1 MAWRVG
7 GGAAK
12 ATGRAARDAVRAHS
26 AHVWSSF
33 VPKAKNAVDDTPTRR
48 SVLIAGAGIGLT
60 ATACTREARPPAGAP
75 GPGAHAARRR
85 QAGVTTPQQ
94 ATALILA
101 YDLDPAL
108 RGTAGA
114 RELKAVLER
123 WTRALAETQETAETQ
138 QNGDTGDTGEAQEAG
153 GGRVARLTA
162 TLGVGPRLPDRL
174 GLRAPDALRDL
185 PSFPGDRLDPA
196 RCDGDV
202 LVQLCA
208 DSADAAEATAA
219 TLTRLAGDALSPRW
233 RQGGFLPPSPDG
245 GGTPRD
251 LLGFKNGS
259 ANPTAEECER
269 WVWAGDATYLVV
281 RRVHLRVEDFAR
293 LAVHRQEE
301 IVGRRRATGAPLDGG
316 SEHDDVDP
324 LAKDAQGRYTTPPRS
339 HVRAASPRLDDGAR
353 MLRRSYSYADGPTDQ
368 GLLFLAFMR
377 DPALFAR
384 VQRRMAAQDD
394 LAAFTQARGSA
405 VAYVLPGAGPGRP
418 LGAELLG

>member
-1 MAWRVG
+1 M
-7 GGAAK
+7 
-12 ATGRAARDAVRAHS
+12 
-26 AHVWSSF
+26 
-33 VPKAKNAVDDTPTRR
+33 PKAKNAADDTPTRR

-60 ATACTREARPPAGAP
+60 ATACTREARPSAGAP
-75 GPGAHAARRR
+75 GPGARAARRR

-108 RGTAGA
+108 RGAAGA
-114 RELKAVLER
+114 RELKAVLGS
-123 WTRALAETQETAETQ
+123 WTRALSETQEPQENLETQ
-138 QNGDTGDTGEAQEAG
+138 DARAAG
-153 GGRVARLTA
+153 GGRESRLTA
-162 TLGVGPRLPDRL
+162 TLGVGPGLPDRL

-196 RCDGDV
+196 RCGGDV

-208 DSADAAEATAA
+208 DSADVTEATAA
-219 TLTRLAGDALSPRW
+219 TLTRLAGDALVPRW
-233 RQGGFLPPSPDG
+233 RQAGFLPPSPDG

-269 WVWAGDATYLVV
+269 WVWSGDATYLVV

-301 IVGRRRATGAPLDGG
+301 VVGRRRATGAPLDGG
-316 SEHDDVDP
+316 SEDDEVDP

-339 HVRAASPRLDDGAR
+339 HVRAVSPRLDDGAR

-394 LAAFTQARGSA
+394 LTAFIQARGSA

-418 LGAELLG
+418 LGAELLA

>member
-1 MAWRVG
+1 MP
-7 GGAAK
+7 K
-12 ATGRAARDAVRAHS
+12 AT
-26 AHVWSSF
+26 
-33 VPKAKNAVDDTPTRR
+33 NAVDDTPTRR

-108 RGTAGA
+108 RGAAGA
-114 RELKAVLER
+114 RELKAVFAE
-123 WTRALAETQETAETQ
+123 WTRALAETQETQERQDAR
-138 QNGDTGDTGEAQEAG
+138 EAD
-153 GGRVARLTA
+153 GGREPREPREPRDALEADGGRWSRLTA
-162 TLGVGPRLPDRL
+162 TLGVGPGLPDRL

-196 RCDGDV
+196 RCGGDV

-208 DSADAAEATAA
+208 DSADATEATAA
-219 TLTRLAGDALSPRW
+219 ALTRLAGDALVPRW
-233 RQGGFLPPSPDG
+233 RQAGFLPPSPDG

-269 WVWAGDATYLVV
+269 WVWSGDATYLVV

-293 LAVHRQEE
+293 LSVHRQEE
-301 IVGRRRATGAPLDGG
+301 VVGRRRATGAPLEGG
-316 SEHDDVDP
+316 SEDDAVDP
-324 LAKDAQGRYTTPPRS
+324 LAKDAQGRYTTPPRA
-339 HVRAASPRLDDGAR
+339 HVRAVSPRLDDGAR

-394 LAAFTQARGSA
+394 LTAFTQARGSA

-418 LGAELLG
+418 LGAELLA

>member
-1 MAWRVG
+1 VL
-7 GGAAK
+7 
-12 ATGRAARDAVRAHS
+12 
-26 AHVWSSF
+26 
-33 VPKAKNAVDDTPTRR
+33 KAKNAVDDTPTRR

-60 ATACTREARPPAGAP
+60 ATACTREAGPPAGAP
-75 GPGAHAARRR
+75 GPGAPAARRR

-114 RELKAVLER
+114 RELKEVLAR
-123 WTRALAETQETAETQ
+123 WTRALADAQDDQNTDDTRDTQRAQEA
-138 QNGDTGDTGEAQEAG
+138 GEAGEAG
-153 GGRVARLTA
+153 GGRQNGGTDGRRGSRLTA
-162 TLGVGPRLPDRL
+162 TLGIGPGLPERL

-185 PSFPGDRLDPA
+185 PAFPGDRLDPD
-196 RCDGDV
+196 RCGGDV

-219 TLTRLAGDALSPRW
+219 TLTRLAGDALGPRW
-233 RQGGFLPPSPDG
+233 RQAGFLPPSDG
-245 GGTPRD
+245 GGAPRD
-251 LLGFKNGS
+251 LFGFRNGS

-269 WVWAGDATYLVV
+269 WVWSGDATYLVV

-301 IVGRRRATGAPLDGG
+301 IVGRRRATGAPLHGG
-316 SEHDDVDP
+316 SEDDAVDL
-324 LAKDAQGRYTTPPRS
+324 LAKDAHGRYTTPPRA
-339 HVRAASPRLDDGAR
+339 HVRAVSPRLDDGAR

-394 LAAFTQARGSA
+394 LSAFTQARGSA

-418 LGAELLG
+418 LGAELLA

>member
-1 MAWRVG
+1 M
-7 GGAAK
+7 
-12 ATGRAARDAVRAHS
+12 
-26 AHVWSSF
+26 
-33 VPKAKNAVDDTPTRR
+33 PKAKKAVDDPPTRR
-48 SVLIAGAGIGLT
+48 RVLLAGAGIGLT
-60 ATACTREARPPAGAP
+60 ATAATACTREADAPAGAP
-75 GPGAHAARRR
+75 GPGARAARRR
-85 QAGVTTPQQ
+85 QAGVTTPRQ
-94 ATALILA
+94 ATAMILA

-108 RGTAGA
+108 RGAAGA
-114 RELKAVLER
+114 RELKEVLGR
-123 WTRALAETQETAETQ
+123 WTRALEEPLEPLEPLETQEPR
-138 QNGDTGDTGEAQEAG
+138 EAG
-153 GGRVARLTA
+153 PEGREAGEGREADGGRRVRLTA
-162 TLGVGPRLPDRL
+162 TLGIGPELPDRL

-185 PSFPGDRLDPA
+185 PEFPGDRLDPA
-196 RCDGDV
+196 RCGGDV

-208 DSADAAEATAA
+208 DSADATEATAA

-233 RQGGFLPPSPDG
+233 RQAGFLPPSPDG

-269 WVWAGDATYLVV
+269 WVWSGDATYLVV

-324 LAKDAQGRYTTPPRS
+324 LAKDAQGRHTTPPRS
-339 HVRAASPRLDDGAR
+339 HVRVASPRLDDGAR

-394 LAAFTQARGSA
+394 LSAFTQTRGSA

>member
-1 MAWRVG
+1 M
-7 GGAAK
+7 
-12 ATGRAARDAVRAHS
+12 
-26 AHVWSSF
+26 
-33 VPKAKNAVDDTPTRR
+33 PKAKNAVDDPPTRR

-60 ATACTREARPPAGAP
+60 ATACTREAGPPAGAP
-75 GPGAHAARRR
+75 GPGAPAARRR

-94 ATALILA
+94 ATALVLA

-108 RGTAGA
+108 RGAAGA
-114 RELKAVLER
+114 RELKAVLAR
-123 WTRALAETQETAETQ
+123 WTRALADVQ
-138 QNGDTGDTGEAQEAG
+138 DTRDTRDSREAREAGEADGDGESREAG
-153 GGRVARLTA
+153 GGRGARLTA
-162 TLGVGPRLPDRL
+162 TLGIGPGLPDRL
-174 GLRAPDALRDL
+174 GLRAPEALREL
-185 PSFPGDRLDPA
+185 PSFPGDWLDPA
-196 RCDGDV
+196 RCGGDV

-208 DSADAAEATAA
+208 DSADATEATAA

-233 RQGGFLPPSPDG
+233 RQAGFLPPSDG
-245 GGTPRD
+245 GAAPRD
-251 LLGFKNGS
+251 LFGFRNGS

-269 WVWAGDATYLVV
+269 WVWSGDATYLVV

-301 IVGRRRATGAPLDGG
+301 VVGRRRATGAPLDGG
-316 SEHDDVDP
+316 SEHDEVDL
-324 LAKDAQGRYTTPPRS
+324 LAKDSQGGYITPPRS
-339 HVRAASPRLDDGAR
+339 HVRAVSPRLDDGAR

-394 LAAFTQARGSA
+394 LTAFIQARGSA

-418 LGAELLG
+418 LGAELLA